1 MMKMEMV
8 GFHNHR
14 DSPHYHH
21 LDQVRQKVKMEIV
34 DRNSLYGKPEE
45 EWEGAVAV
53 DKNYVYGK

>member
-1 MMKMEMV
+1 MV

-14 DSPHYHH
+14 DSPPYHH
-21 LDQVRQKVKMEIV
+21 LVQVRQKVKMEMV